1 MQLVPNVGN
10 GLKIDE
16 NGAVTVDY
24 DETYIHSDPEGLYVD
39 DLNVGDGTIPDG
51 WTILPG
57 NPETNID
64 TNTLAISFI
73 FSFGLYKPASR
84 SSSGIEYTSTIRTAS
99 NIIDEMNAPIIINSS
114 NYTSYHPKQG
124 EMIQLITN
132 PTSRRVIDRQGVVNG
147 TSVETGNRSSNGTQE
162 TKVVFCVA
170 NIVYYVNTYKVDT
183 IDLLCIYSSIPE
195 FVVGNHY
202 TGTHT
207 DSY

>member
-16 NGAVTVDY
+16 NGAVTIDY
-24 DETYIHSDPEGLYVD
+24 DETYIHSDQDGLYVD
-39 DLNVGDGTIPDG
+39 DLNVGDGTISDG
-51 WTILPG
+51 WTILSG
-57 NPETNID
+57 SNPD
-64 TNTLAISFI
+64 TAIAVISFI

-84 SSSGIEYTSTIRTAS
+84 SSSGIAYTSTIRTAS
-99 NIIDEMNAPIIINSS
+99 DIIDEINAPIVINSS
-114 NYTSYHPKQG
+114 NYTSYRPNQG
-124 EMIQLITN
+124 ELIQLITN
-132 PTSRRVIDRQGVVNG
+132 PTSRRVIDRQGVING

-162 TKVVFCVA
+162 TKAIFCVA
-170 NIVYYVNTYKVDT
+170 NIAYLNIYKVNT

>member
-10 GLKIDE
+10 GLTINE
-16 NGAVTVDY
+16 NGAITVDY
-24 DETYIHSDPEGLYVD
+24 DETYIHSDSEGLYVD
-39 DLNVGDGTIPDG
+39 DLNVGNGTISDG

-57 NPETNID
+57 NPETATD
-64 TNTLAISFI
+64 VISFI

-84 SSSGIEYTSTIRTAS
+84 SSSGIIYTSTIRTAS
-99 NIIDEMNAPIIINSS
+99 DIIDEINAPIIINSS
-114 NYTSYHPKQG
+114 NYTSYQPNQG

-132 PTSRRVIDRQGVVNG
+132 PTSRRVIDRQGVING

-162 TKVVFCVA
+162 TKAIFCVA
-170 NIVYYVNTYKVDT
+170 NIAYLNIYKVNT

>member
-16 NGAVTVDY
+16 NGAVTIDY
-24 DETYIHSDPEGLYVD
+24 DETYIHSDQDGLYVD
-39 DLNVGDGTIPDG
+39 DLNVGDGTISDG
-51 WTILPG
+51 WTILSG
-57 NPETNID
+57 NNPD
-64 TNTLAISFI
+64 TAIAVISFI

-99 NIIDEMNAPIIINSS
+99 NIIDEINAPIVINSS
-114 NYTSYHPKQG
+114 NYTSYRPNQG
-124 EMIQLITN
+124 ELIQLITN
-132 PTSRRVIDRQGVVNG
+132 PTSRRVIDRQGVING
-147 TSVETGNRSSNGTQE
+147 TSVETGNRLSNGTQE
-162 TKVVFCVA
+162 TKAIFCVA
-170 NIVYYVNTYKVDT
+170 NITYLNIYKVNT

>member
-24 DETYIHSDPEGLYVD
+24 DETYIHSDQDGLYVD
-39 DLNVGDGTIPDG
+39 DLNVGDGTISDG
-51 WTILPG
+51 WTILSG
-57 NPETNID
+57 NNPD
-64 TNTLAISFI
+64 TAIAVISFI

-84 SSSGIEYTSTIRTAS
+84 SSSGITYTSTIRTAS
-99 NIIDEMNAPIIINSS
+99 DIIDEINAPIVINSS
-114 NYTSYHPKQG
+114 NYTSYRPNQG
-124 EMIQLITN
+124 ELIQLITN

-162 TKVVFCVA
+162 TKAVFCVA
-170 NIVYYVNTYKVDT
+170 NIAYLNIYKVNT

>member
-24 DETYIHSDPEGLYVD
+24 DETYIHSDSEGLYVD
-39 DLNVGDGTIPDG
+39 DLDVGNGTICDG

-57 NPETNID
+57 NPASNID

-84 SSSGIEYTSTIRTAS
+84 SSSGIVYSQTIRSAS
-99 NIIDEMNAPIIINSS
+99 DIIDEINAPIVMNSS
-114 NYTSYHPKQG
+114 NYTSYHPNQG
-124 EMIQLITN
+124 ELIQLITN
-132 PTSRRVIDRQGVVNG
+132 PISRTVYDRQGVANG
-147 TSVETGNRSSNGTQE
+147 SSVETGNRSSSGTQE
-162 TKVVFCVA
+162 TKAIFCIMDIA
-170 NIVYYVNTYKVDT
+170 YMNTYKINT
-183 IDLLCIYSSIPE
+183 IDLICIYSSIPD